1 MSTTFIAK
9 LVVKPGQEATLE
21 KLQTELSE
29 IAHAEEPDV
38 LVYDFI
44 KHRTEPRT
52 YVVYARFKNE
62 AAFVCCE
69 GPFSRLVPPIRR
81 ALPAGPACL
90 TGSPEEPWPRLGP
103 GEHQQHVAGHVKVQP
118 VA

>member
-21 KLQTELSE
+21 KLQTELSQ

-52 YVVYARFKNE
+52 YVVYARFRDE
-62 AAFVCCE
+62 AAFDVHMKA
-69 GPFSRLVPPIRR
+69 PFHDRLVPPILASLARDMDLQFFDWI
-81 ALPAGPACL
+81 A
-90 TGSPEEPWPRLGP
+90 
-103 GEHQQHVAGHVKVQP
+103 
-118 VA
+118 